1 MGYLA
6 TYKTKALLTNAPPQ
20 FLATHYAPAQRAC
33 IDCDIY
39 TSAITFVYRMMVRS
53 YEGRWFSLR
62 CNSRQ
67 TRRVRLFTLLS
78 E

>member
-20 FLATHYAPAQRAC
+20 FLATHYASAQRAC

-39 TSAITFVYRMMVRS
+39 TSATTFVFRMMVRT
-53 YEGRWFSLR
+53 YEGSFL
-62 CNSRQ
+62 NTVHPAPVQ
-67 TRRVRLFTLLS
+67 D
-78 E
+78 